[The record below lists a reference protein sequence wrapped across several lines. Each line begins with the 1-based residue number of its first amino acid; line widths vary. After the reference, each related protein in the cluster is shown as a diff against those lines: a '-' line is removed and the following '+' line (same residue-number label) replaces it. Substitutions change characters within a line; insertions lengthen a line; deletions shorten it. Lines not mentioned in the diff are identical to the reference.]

1 MSNIVTALYND
12 TGRARTR
19 PLYRYDYGQVLQING
34 ATLPETYE
42 VHFSNSVNEESV
54 TVTGDANGVA
64 IPDVCLIDGR
74 PVYAWLFM
82 HTGENDGETVFHITI
97 PVIDRASLSGE
108 APTPVKHDLFQ
119 EAMDAVAEATEE
131 ITTATEAM
139 NAHFPATGKFVAGT
153 GSAAADYAVA
163 EGHNTQAN
171 APAAHAEG
179 YMTKATGDRAHSE
192 GVSTTASGWAS
203 HAEGSVATAS
213 GDSSHAENSHTI
225 ASGNASHAEGANT
238 QASGHYSHAEGY
250 YTRATH
256 KAQHVFGEFNVLD
269 GSSSTASNRGNYVE
283 IVGNGTGASARSNA
297 RTLDWNGNEE
307 LSGSLKV
314 GNGVTVN
321 NVTLANNT
329 LNQPMLLTLNQCN
342 ELQLIYEEDLGDVV
356 HVDEVYLSMQQIK
369 NLLSMLNYY
378 QGITPFTASE
388 ISALRTLIGGG
399 EEEPVPEEPVSE
411 EQVTANDGTV
421 FSTWRCGLI
430 TSENTSDYP
439 NATAVYEVV
448 HHAGESSFTI
458 KLTPGYNYESINY
471 FIDSAT
477 VGTQY
482 NESTG
487 VTVNENGTTSIIK
500 FYVHKPAVNQQ
511 SEGAVVEYVILVSV
525 GGEEEPVTEEPV
537 TEEPVTEEPVAEDP

>member
-1 MSNIVTALYND
+1 MSNIVTALFND

-19 PLYRYDYGQVLQING
+19 PLYRYDYGQVLQISG

-54 TVTGDANGVA
+54 TVTGNSNGVA

-74 PVYAWLFM
+74 PVYAWLFL

-119 EAMDAVAEATEE
+119 EAMDAVAEATE
-131 ITTATEAM
+131 AM
-139 NAHFPATGKFVAGT
+139 NAHFPDTGRFVSGNGTANKDYSSVFGYNNIAG
-153 GSAAADYAVA
+153 GM
-163 EGHNTQAN
+163 G
-171 APAAHAEG
+171 
-179 YMTKATGDRAHSE
+179 
-192 GVSTTASGWAS
+192 S
-203 HAEGSVATAS
+203 HAEGWT
-213 GDSSHAENSHTI
+213 TI
-225 ASGNASHAEGANT
+225 ASGN
-238 QASGHYSHAEGY
+238 YSHTEG
-250 YTRATH
+250 TGTIATH
-256 KAQHVFGEFNVLD
+256 RDQHVFGRYNAPD
-269 GSSSTASNRGNYVE
+269 PSTATHSTKGTYVE
-283 IVGNGTGASARSNA
+283 IVGNGTSETPSNA

-329 LNQPMLLTLNQCN
+329 LNQPMLLTFNQCN
-342 ELQLIYEEDLGDVV
+342 ELQLVYEEDLGDVV

-399 EEEPVPEEPVSE
+399 EEEPVPEEPASE

-421 FSTWRCGLI
+421 FSTWRCGLT

-525 GGEEEPVTEEPV
+525 GGEEEPVSEEPV